1 MKEHA
6 YNLFLYVDKSLIT
19 ALGVAV
25 HELDGT
31 DSEKISALQQR
42 VSHDYKAAKRYKL
55 ARRFEWGEYESLMR
69 LGRELEAFEEI
80 FRDCNAPLNPIVAI
94 TPIVDGAPKILA
106 ITALGPMNLEDF
118 RGTPL
123 EEPGAM
129 VDYLK
134 AYVKDG
140 YFDVP
145 QLINDD
151 YFLAIKQLYNAR
163 HFVSAAKLLMSFI
176 DTVAFIDAGD
186 VRDGF
191 SQWLHRYADL
201 SSLDISPKELWEFRN
216 GLLHMTNLRSRA
228 VASGNTAPL
237 IFYVGNPSRPKTSNP
252 SGAKYF
258 SLKGLLD
265 IIAAAVSKW
274 IETYNHNPEKLAAFV
289 ERYDLTLSDTRVAY
303 FTLG

>member
-1 MKEHA
+1 LKEPA

-31 DSEKISALQQR
+31 DPEKISALQQR
-42 VSHDYKAAKRYKL
+42 VSDDYKTAKRYKL

-80 FRDCNAPLNPIVAI
+80 FRDCNAPLNPLVAI
-94 TPIVDGAPKILA
+94 TPIVDGAPTILA

-123 EEPGAM
+123 EEPGVM
-129 VDYLK
+129 IDYLK

-140 YFDVP
+140 HFDVP

-191 SQWLHRYADL
+191 SQWLRKYADL
-201 SSLDISPKELWEFRN
+201 KLVGHFAKGALGVSERIAPYDKSALPCSRQWQYCATYF
-216 GLLHMTNLRSRA
+216 LRWQHF
-228 VASGNTAPL
+228 TADDFQPQWREIL
-237 IFYVGNPSRPKTSNP
+237 
-252 SGAKYF
+252 
-258 SLKGLLD
+258 
-265 IIAAAVSKW
+265 
-274 IETYNHNPEKLAAFV
+274 
-289 ERYDLTLSDTRVAY
+289 
-303 FTLG
+303 